1 MKTSILA
8 VFDEADLQ
16 AVPNALEFFRRVG
29 LEQLMVIHNPSL
41 GLQGVVTAQYDAR
54 ISELKTAMKQAGDR
68 QDYLA
73 AANYKE
79 ELDGAET
86 DRDLAIRE
94 GWTKVSQPD
103 REAVYK
109 KLFGSIGTDAVF
121 CLNESMRK
129 DQLFAALNGL
139 VAVWPKDVEHGEFS
153 VVWPRSIP
161 FQKPV
166 QASVPVPQNVPRGT
180 PAPVP
185 QKKEK
190 IEFDQS
196 TPEGRRA
203 ALVASRFGGVAS
215 ACKKHG
221 IQTTGYSMTNLIE
234 MVIAKEFST
243 VPA

>member
-29 LEQLMVIHNPSL
+29 LEQLMVLHNPSL
-41 GLQGVVTAQYDAR
+41 GLKGVVTAQYDAR
-54 ISELKTAMKQAGDR
+54 ISELRTAMKQAAER
-68 QDYLA
+68 NDYLA

-94 GWTKVSQPD
+94 GWTKVPQPD

-109 KLFGSIGTDAVF
+109 RIFGNIGTEAII
-121 CLNESMRK
+121 CLNENMRK

-153 VVWPRSIP
+153 IVWPM
-161 FQKPV
+161 
-166 QASVPVPQNVPRGT
+166 SVPLQKAVPAPQSVPQNVPRGT
-180 PAPVP
+180 QTAVP
-185 QKKEK
+185 QKKVKES
-190 IEFDQS
+190 FDQTS
-196 TPEGRRA
+196 PEGRRA

-221 IQTTGYSMTNLIE
+221 IPTTGHTMPELIE
-234 MVIAKEFST
+234 LIIAKEFTPVS
-243 VPA
+243 A